1 VPVAAQAVPVAA
13 AAQAVGA
20 APVVA
25 QMAAVAEP
33 GAQVPPT
40 QALVAAA
47 AREEVKADLARS
59 MGVSRPDR
67 PGSQG
72 SWLVRAYRG
81 LRNETSSLVAGRGDA
96 ASRQPVA

>member
-1 VPVAAQAVPVAA
+1 VAAVLVAA
-13 AAQAVGA
+13 AAQAVA
-20 APVVA
+20 AVPVVA
-25 QMAAVAEP
+25 QLAAVAEP
-33 GAQVPPT
+33 GVQVPPM
-40 QALVAAA
+40 QALAVAA
-47 AREEVKADLARS
+47 AREEVKADPACS

-96 ASRQPVA
+96 SRPR